1 MSTFDRKEWANKEP
15 EHVAKYV
22 TMKYGNNIPM
32 TECYK
37 MVVNEAVKIFN
48 ELEDLQHTEESKVMI
63 KRFLSRLIEDKPL
76 SPIEDRDDVW
86 DEVDYRCLFPVEVH
100 AGEDI
105 ETTLYINKRLRT
117 LYRREVRDIKKDV
130 LIEKTY
136 HDPTRVTCINTIDG
150 KEVIL
155 SLVNDYVDEH
165 YPIEFPYFP
174 TDKYIVN
181 VILFNHKNPLEDG
194 EEDTICIKT
203 IIDPDHL
210 VITPYAHYALNEK
223 RDWCKIH
230 VSEYHKRLYEYRK
243 NKYRYRYMSKKPE
256 ATTGDNKGSSQ
267 DSI

>member
-1 MSTFDRKEWANKEP
+1 MSTFDRKEWSNKEA

-22 TMKYGNNIPM
+22 TMKYSNNIPM

-48 ELEDLQHTEESKVMI
+48 ELEDLQHTEESKVMV

-76 SPIEDRDDVW
+76 SPIEDRDDMW
-86 DEVDYRCLFPVEVH
+86 DEVGSHAVEDSEV
-100 AGEDI
+100 
-105 ETTLYINKRLRT
+105 TLYINKRLRT

-155 SLVNDYVDEH
+155 FLVNDYVDEH
-165 YPIEFPYFP
+165 FPIKFPYFP

-181 VILFNHKNPLEDG
+181 VTMFNHKNPLEDG

-203 IIDPDHL
+203 IIDPDHKI
-210 VITPYAHYALNEK
+210 VFPGAYYALNEEHYWLGINSPEYIK
-223 RDWCKIH
+223 RFN
-230 VSEYHKRLYEYRK
+230 EYYK
-243 NKYRYRYMSKKPE
+243 NMSKKPE

>member
-1 MSTFDRKEWANKEP
+1 MSTFDRKEWANKEA
-15 EHVAKYV
+15 EYVAKYV

-48 ELEDLQHTEESKVMI
+48 ELEDLQHTEESKVMV

-76 SPIEDRDDVW
+76 SPIEDSDDMW
-86 DEVDYRCLFPVEVH
+86 DEVGSH
-100 AGEDI
+100 AGEDS
-105 ETTLYINKRLRT
+105 EVTLYINKRLRI

-165 YPIEFPYFP
+165 FPIKFPYFP
-174 TDKYIVN
+174 TDKYTVG
-181 VILFNHKNPLEDG
+181 VTMFNHKNHLEDCK
-194 EEDTICIKT
+194 EDTICIET
-203 IIDPDHL
+203 IIDPDHK
-210 VITPYAHYALNEK
+210 VIVPNVYYALNEK
-223 RDWCKIH
+223 RDWCRICN
-230 VSEYHKRLYEYRK
+230 SDYYKRLYEYRK
-243 NKYRYRYMSKKPE
+243 AGGDYR
-256 ATTGDNKGSSQ
+256 
-267 DSI
+267 

>member
-1 MSTFDRKEWANKEP
+1 MSTFDRKEWANKEA
-15 EHVAKYV
+15 EHVVKYV

-48 ELEDLQHTEESKVMI
+48 ELEDIQHTEESKVMV

-76 SPIEDRDDVW
+76 SPIEDRDDMW
-86 DEVDYRCLFPVEVH
+86 DEVGSH
-100 AGEDI
+100 AGEDG
-105 ETTLYINKRLRT
+105 EVTLYINKRLRT
-117 LYRREVRDIKKDV
+117 LYKREVRDIKKDV

-136 HDPTRVTCINTIDG
+136 HDPTRVTCINIIDG

-155 SLVNDYVDEH
+155 SIVNDYVDE
-165 YPIEFPYFP
+165 YFPIKFPYFP

-194 EEDTICIKT
+194 EEDTICIET
-203 IIDPDHL
+203 IIDPDHK
-210 VITPYAHYALNEK
+210 VMFPDVYYALNEK
-223 RDWCKIH
+223 HDWCKIDG
-230 VSEYHKRLYEYRK
+230 SKYSKRFNEYYK
-243 NKYRYRYMSKKPE
+243 NISKKPE
-256 ATTGDNKGSSQ
+256 ATTDGNERSSQ